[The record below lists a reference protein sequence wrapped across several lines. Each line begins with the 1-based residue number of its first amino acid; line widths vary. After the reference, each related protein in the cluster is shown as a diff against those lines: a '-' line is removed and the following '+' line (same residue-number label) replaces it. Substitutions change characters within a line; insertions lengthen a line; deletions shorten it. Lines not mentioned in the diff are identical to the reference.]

1 MEEILKERYELSRDR
16 IQEIRQEKEVP
27 MPYQKYFRKMA
38 EFLCLVTER
47 PDKDASLEE
56 KQNYNYKI
64 YEDILPEHYEES
76 YGNPVYAE
84 KTLGQYGQYLSFL
97 YAELRGMTAF
107 VAEKRLWDMTVC
119 QELFLEIYSAF
130 CQEELPSPKEL
141 REILYWYVSDYSEEM
156 VGRRLLENIDPQ
168 YSFAAD
174 IIQNSDLQSI
184 DYLYEYGEY
193 VSDNEI
199 GVARYLASMSQ
210 EEIDSMARTYTE
222 GYRIGFVNGRK
233 PLEKKKTVNI
243 RYCLG
248 FERMVKA
255 AIEQFAQMGLQP
267 TIFRSAVHVVNKRQH
282 LRIGYYGAIPN
293 KQYEYDHKDD
303 CALFL
308 DEDFVH
314 RKLRVAQ
321 NCYEQH
327 KELASQHGGPA
338 CIEIFGETPFTPQ
351 AKPESLKLSP
361 DQQKLQVKCNSEMG
375 QITNRYIKG
384 EERSFTIIAY
394 PVPEIGEN
402 FEELFKETVKINTL
416 DYQLYERIQQA
427 LIEALDQG
435 SKVHIKG
442 CEANETD
449 LYVQLH
455 PLEDVTR
462 QTNFENC
469 VADVNIPVGEVFTSP
484 LLTGTNGVLHVS
496 QVYLDELLYKNLK
509 IVFRD
514 GMTAEYS
521 CSNFEQEEENKN
533 YILDN
538 LLFHHESLPLGEFAI
553 GTNTTAY
560 AMAQKYH
567 IQDKLPILIAEKMGP
582 HFAVGDTC
590 YSWSEDTAVFNPDGR
605 EIIARDNEVSILRKE
620 DPGKAYM
627 GCHTD
632 ITIPYEELEYIRVIT
647 KDGGEISIIENGKF
661 TLPGTEELNLPLM
674 D

>member
-416 DYQLYERIQQA
+416 DYQLYERIQQV

-442 CEANETD
+442 CGANETD

-647 KDGGEISIIENGKF
+647 KDGREISIIENGKF
-661 TLPGTEELNLPLM
+661 TLPGTEKLNIPLS
-674 D
+674 

>member
-321 NCYEQH
+321 NCYDQH
-327 KELASQHGGPA
+327 KELARQHGGPA

-351 AKPESLKLSP
+351 AKPQSMKLSP
-361 DQQKLQVKCNSEMG
+361 EQQKLQVKCNSEMG

-442 CEANETD
+442 CGANETD

-647 KDGGEISIIENGKF
+647 KDGREISIIENGKF
-661 TLPGTEELNLPLM
+661 TLPGTEKLNIPLS
-674 D
+674 

>member
-442 CEANETD
+442 CGANETD

-582 HFAVGDTC
+582 NFAVGDTC

-647 KDGGEISIIENGKF
+647 KDGREISIIENGKF
-661 TLPGTEELNLPLM
+661 TLPGTEKLNIPLS
-674 D
+674 

>member
-442 CEANETD
+442 CGANETD

-647 KDGGEISIIENGKF
+647 KDGREISIIENGKF
-661 TLPGTEELNLPLM
+661 TLPGTEKLNIPLS
-674 D
+674 